1 MPELTRRRRPP
12 RGMLAHLLFR
22 RRSCR
27 HNCRTRRQSAR
38 HRPMGLEL
46 RLLSR
51 IRAGRNQFRTAA
63 TLEQARADFERA
75 WQVFFSKRTE
85 ADFR

>member
-1 MPELTRRRRPP
+1 
-12 RGMLAHLLFR
+12 
-22 RRSCR
+22 
-27 HNCRTRRQSAR
+27 
-38 HRPMGLEL
+38 MGLEL

-75 WQVFFSKRTE
+75 WQVFFSKRTG